1 MSNLF
6 GIGLSGL
13 GAAQTA
19 LATTSNNISNV
30 NTAGYSRQTTGL
42 STTFAGN
49 GQGGVRVTG
58 VERQYQQ
65 YLTSQLN
72 DAQSRST
79 AIDTHLDQISQINN
93 LLGDSDAGLAPL
105 MQQFFAGMQTLA
117 ASPADPAAR
126 ESLLGDANSMSAQ
139 FRAFSEYLG
148 DMGESVESQM
158 GGVVEQV
165 NNYAAQIANLNN
177 QIVQTEAKTG
187 QTPNNL
193 LDQRDSL
200 VSAMGELVDVKLSI
214 QDGNSYQITIA
225 GQPMVDANGAKSLRL
240 VDSSAD
246 PTRKVVAF
254 ETGGGKQRELPED
267 SITGGT
273 LGGLMAFRRDSLE
286 PAQRRLDQL
295 AHTLAARVNAV
306 HESGKDLK
314 GDDGQA
320 FFGTASPVS
329 YTNANNLGT
338 ATVDAQFVD
347 NVESVGNDQNDDW
360 DIVRASDYEI
370 AYRGDSNQYEVTRL
384 SDGETKFFDGADM
397 PLSFG
402 GMTINVDGTPQDGD
416 SYRLKP
422 LERAAASLD
431 VEIKNTS
438 LIAAGKAD
446 GGTGDNRNALALAA
460 LQNESAIDGDT
471 SFNSGYAR
479 LVSDIGNKTRSL
491 QVNSSAQQML
501 TSELET
507 AQQSVSG
514 VNLDEERV
522 NLLYYQ
528 QMYQANARVIETAAS
543 LFDSLLSIR
552 A

>member
-13 GAAQTA
+13 GAAQTG
-19 LATTSNNISNV
+19 LSTTSNNISNV
-30 NTAGYSRQTTGL
+30 NTAGYSRQTTSL
-42 STTFAGN
+42 STTLAGS

-72 DAQSRST
+72 DAKSSSS
-79 AIDTHLDQISQINN
+79 ALDTHLGQISQINN
-93 LLGDSDAGLAPL
+93 LLGDSEAGLAPL
-105 MQQFFAGMQTLA
+105 MQQFFAGLQTLA

-126 ESLLGDANSMSAQ
+126 ESMLGDANNMSAQ

-148 DMGESVESQM
+148 DMQESVASQM
-158 GGVVEQV
+158 GGAVDQI
-165 NNYAAQIANLNN
+165 NNYAAQIANLNT

-200 VSAMGELVDVKLSI
+200 VSAMGELVDVKVSV
-214 QDGNSYQITIA
+214 QDGNSYQVTVA
-225 GQPMVDANGAKSLRL
+225 GQPMVDANGAKSLKL
-240 VDSSAD
+240 VNSSDD
-246 PTRKVVAF
+246 PTRKAVAF
-254 ETGGGKQRELPED
+254 ETGGGRLRELSED
-267 SITGGT
+267 SIRGGT
-273 LGGLMAFRRDSLE
+273 LGGLLAFSSDSLE
-286 PAQRRLDQL
+286 PAQQRLDQL
-295 AHTLAARVNAV
+295 AHTLAARVNEV
-306 HESGKDLK
+306 HQSGKDLK
-314 GDDGQA
+314 GNDGQA
-320 FFGTASPVS
+320 FFGVASPAS
-329 YTNANNLGT
+329 YGDADNLGT
-338 ATVDAQFVD
+338 ATLNAQFVD
-347 NVESVGNDQNDDW
+347 GESAD
-360 DIVRASDYEI
+360 VRASDYEI

-384 SDGETKFFDGADM
+384 SDGDKQVFDGGDM
-397 PLSFG
+397 PLTFG
-402 GMTINVDGTPQDGD
+402 GMTVDVDGAPQDGD
-416 SYRLKP
+416 SFRLKP
-422 LERAAASLD
+422 LARAAASFE

-438 LIAAGKAD
+438 LIAAGQAD
-446 GGTGDNRNALALAA
+446 GGTGDNRNALALAG
-460 LQNESAIDGDT
+460 LQSESSVDGDT
-471 SFNSGYAR
+471 SFNSSYAR

-491 QVNSSAQQML
+491 QVNSSAQERL

-543 LFDSLLSIR
+543 LFDSLLGIR